1 MRSESIPKALLET
14 TSTML
19 LLFIRSSELSFTLER
34 DKIDKDLVDDAS
46 FKDELSGLRNHE
58 FSPEFGIVL
67 DADHLDAIGA
77 IGIAHCFSFG
87 GNRNRVLHDPAIQPR
102 SDLSKEWLGK
112 GGPRKGTSSWRNSLK
127 NFIRIGI
134 GRLE

>member
-19 LLFIRSSELSFTLER
+19 LLFFR
-34 DKIDKDLVDDAS
+34 DFDVGIFCAG

>member
-19 LLFIRSSELSFTLER
+19 LLFIRDF
-34 DKIDKDLVDDAS
+34 DVGIFCAG

>member
-19 LLFIRSSELSFTLER
+19 LLFFR
-34 DKIDKDLVDDAS
+34 DFDVGIFCAG

-102 SDLSKEWLGK
+102 SDLSKECCWKFQAGQRRAKKRHKLMEEFLK
-112 GGPRKGTSSWRNSLK
+112 ELYKDWDRKA
-127 NFIRIGI
+127 
-134 GRLE
+134 